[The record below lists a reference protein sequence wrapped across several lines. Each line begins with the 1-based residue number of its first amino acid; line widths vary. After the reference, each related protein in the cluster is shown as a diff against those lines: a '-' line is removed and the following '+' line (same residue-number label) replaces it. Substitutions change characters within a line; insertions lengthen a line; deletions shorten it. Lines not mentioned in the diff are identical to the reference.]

1 MDRKMKIGYE
11 WLTAS
16 NIIFSVLLSTAERFL
31 SSQTCLIAFEG
42 EKVVLVVGVA
52 PTITIYCNMILCST
66 RSMTGYYPHAAPQD
80 FHIAGNVV
88 LSEIGRIITCLI
100 LNIAV
105 TML

>member
-1 MDRKMKIGYE
+1 MYQIKAIH
-11 WLTAS
+11 LPAS
-16 NIIFSVLLSTAERFL
+16 KVKRNCAKTERFL